1 MAGSKRFTADGV
13 VGPSG
18 KNVRVYSATW
28 LSGTTAGDLTL
39 RQGTTTAGDI
49 WVKDGGVISK
59 TETWNSE
66 GGMLF
71 TDGCYVDLD
80 ANSTAVVISF
90 IAEP

>member
-1 MAGSKRFTADGV
+1 MAGTKRFTADGV

-18 KNVRVYSATW
+18 GNIRVYNATW

-49 WVKDGGVISK
+49 WVQETGLLSK
-59 TETWNSE
+59 TETINFE

-71 TDGCYVDLD
+71 TNGCYVDLD
-80 ANSTAVVISF
+80 ANTTAVVISF